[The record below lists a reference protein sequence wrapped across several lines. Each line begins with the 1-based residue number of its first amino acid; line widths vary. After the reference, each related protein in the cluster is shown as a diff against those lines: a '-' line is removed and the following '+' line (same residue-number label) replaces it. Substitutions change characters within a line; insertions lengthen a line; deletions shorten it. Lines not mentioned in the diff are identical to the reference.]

1 MKVAVLDKKVRQ
13 NLALFKHLIHREA
26 EKRARYFQVAKK
38 VFRAYINRNSGDFR
52 FEALEGE
59 TFPEA
64 EWKAVLIQLRP
75 DNEGAFEVID
85 EEKKECFNCQE
96 FSKDAYAI
104 LTKTLHILNQLS
116 YDPKKGKNPFWVLRN
131 VSQLDFIMTSEE
143 EGRRNL
149 IHEAWH
155 NIDRYYAEYLLNG
168 MPIGSYLFRKDEFA
182 QMLED
187 GLNEIFSTPVTCI
200 TLTYSDWDEK
210 ICEKTLVFH
219 ENRWCFYDDDP
230 MCCGPRFENVQ
241 DLLATLGDALQRP
254 LFAE

>member
-1 MKVAVLDKKVRQ
+1 MQVAVLDKKVRQ
-13 NLALFKHLIHREA
+13 NLSLFKHLVHREA

-38 VFRAYINRNSGDFR
+38 SFRAFINRETGEFR
-52 FEALEGE
+52 FQDLQGKEFSEKN
-59 TFPEA
+59 
-64 EWKAVLIQLRP
+64 WKAVVIQLRP
-75 DNEGAFEVID
+75 EDDGAFEVL
-85 EEKKECFNCQE
+85 EEGSEGCFHCE
-96 FSKDAYAI
+96 ELAAEAYAV

-116 YDPKKGKNPFWVLRN
+116 YDPKKGKNPFWVLRH
-131 VSQLDFIMTSEE
+131 VSQLDFVMTEQE

-155 NIDRYYAEYLLNG
+155 NIDREYAEYLLSG

-182 QMLED
+182 HLLEQN
-187 GLNEIFSTPVTCI
+187 LNEEISTPVSCI

-219 ENRWCFYDDDP
+219 ENKWRFYDDDP
-230 MCCGPRFENVQ
+230 GLYGASFENVQ
-241 DLLATLGDALQRP
+241 DLLATLGDSLRAP